1 VEILVRKL
9 VPLAV
14 GAFAL
19 GMDAYVVAGLLPAI
33 SSDLHCS
40 VSEAGLMV
48 TTFTLSYALLS
59 PICATLA
66 AGRPA
71 KVVLLTALVVFCVGN
86 ACSALAPSLGVLLLA
101 RAIAGLGAGVF
112 IPVAAATAA
121 GLVTPARRGRAL
133 AAITAGMS
141 AGAAL
146 GVPLGVM
153 IAGVEGW
160 RACMWLVTAL
170 GVVCIA
176 GLAVALPGQGTRAA
190 PPALR
195 ARLGL
200 LGNPGVASIV
210 VVTMICSL
218 TSIGAYTY
226 VGELLRHTTGDTSI
240 AGYLWAWGLG
250 GVAGS
255 LGVGI
260 LIDAWRDTRLLQ
272 SVILAVLAA
281 ALVTFPL
288 LGRSQAGAL
297 VELFIWGAA
306 GWASL
311 APQQHRL
318 LARVPQFGTVA
329 VSLNASA
336 LYLGSAA
343 GSAAGGLLVAS
354 HGAPVEYV
362 ALGCLAA
369 LFAVLNRV
377 STPAAAKQQVRA
389 EDVAPKRP
397 TSLPRPH

>member
-1 VEILVRKL
+1 VKRL

-14 GAFAL
+14 GAFVL

-33 SSDLHCS
+33 GSDLHCS
-40 VSEAGLMV
+40 MFGAGLMV

-71 KVVLLTALVVFCVGN
+71 KAVLLTALVVFCIGN
-86 ACSALAPSLGVLLLA
+86 ACSALAPSLDVLLLA
-101 RAIAGLGAGVF
+101 R
-112 IPVAAATAA
+112 
-121 GLVTPARRGRAL
+121 
-133 AAITAGMS
+133 AITAGMS

-146 GVPLGVM
+146 GVPLGVL
-153 IAGVEGW
+153 IAGAEGW
-160 RACMWLVTAL
+160 RACMWLITAL

-176 GLAVALPGQGTRAA
+176 GLAVALPRQETRAA

-200 LGNPGVASIV
+200 LGKPGVASIV

-226 VGELLRHTTGDTSI
+226 VSELLRHTVGATSI
-240 AGYLWAWGLG
+240 AGYLWVWGLG
-250 GVAGS
+250 GVVGS
-255 LGVGI
+255 LGVGF

-272 SVILAVLAA
+272 SVILAALAA
-281 ALVTFPL
+281 ALITFPL

-297 VELFIWGAA
+297 VELFVWGAA

-354 HGAPVEYV
+354 HGAPVECV

-377 STPAAAKQQVRA
+377 STPAAAKQQVRVV
-389 EDVAPKRP
+389 DVTPQGRRSSEPSYPKHWP
-397 TSLPRPH
+397 SPR

>member
-1 VEILVRKL
+1 LVRRL

-14 GAFAL
+14 GAFVL
-19 GMDAYVVAGLLPAI
+19 GMDAYVVAGLLPAVG
-33 SSDLHCS
+33 SGLHCS
-40 VSEAGLMV
+40 VSGAGLMV

-71 KVVLLTALVVFCVGN
+71 KAVLLTALVVFCLGN

-101 RAIAGLGAGVF
+101 RALAGLGAGVF

-121 GLVTPARRGRAL
+121 GLATPAR
-133 AAITAGMS
+133 
-141 AGAAL
+141 
-146 GVPLGVM
+146 
-153 IAGVEGW
+153 
-160 RACMWLVTAL
+160 
-170 GVVCIA
+170 
-176 GLAVALPGQGTRAA
+176 
-190 PPALR
+190 
-195 ARLGL
+195 
-200 LGNPGVASIV
+200 
-210 VVTMICSL
+210 
-218 TSIGAYTY
+218 
-226 VGELLRHTTGDTSI
+226 
-240 AGYLWAWGLG
+240 
-250 GVAGS
+250 
-255 LGVGI
+255 
-260 LIDAWRDTRLLQ
+260 RDTRLLQ

-297 VELFIWGAA
+297 IELFIWGAA

-354 HGAPVEYV
+354 HGAAVECV

-377 STPAAAKQQVRA
+377 STPAAAKQQVSA
-389 EDVAPKRP
+389 EDVAPQRAAREASRIP
-397 TSLPRPH
+397 GSPDG